1 MEFCH
6 VIDVN
11 FGSFQHETF
20 GFVIGTLTI
29 TIQLN
34 NEIISSKIMMT
45 PLRISLDKMGNDIQ
59 GIGRDGR
66 HLLKFRNTLDNKED
80 NLVWVP

>member
-34 NEIISSKIMMT
+34 NEIISSKIMIT

-59 GIGRDGR
+59 GTGRDGR
-66 HLLKFRNTLDNKED
+66 HLLKFRNTLDNTED